1 MTVHADDERVR
12 SLIQKAEAAQF
23 AGQLDDAIRLLGEA
37 QATAPDHPL
46 VLNAA
51 GVQALHAGDPGK
63 ARTLLQRAVDR
74 DGSNA
79 AFWLNLATSCRKLDL
94 LDDEEH
100 AIGRALALQPR
111 HLLALLQKAALL
123 EIRGK
128 QRASALAYR
137 NALAVIPPG
146 ASLPPSVRA
155 AVERGVASVRR
166 NNAEFAEFLRNKV
179 QPVRAQSGGAEQ
191 DRFDLCL
198 DALVE
203 KRRIYTPRP
212 TLLHFPKLP
221 ALEFHPRASFPWLA
235 ELEAATSDIRAEC
248 AAVLAD
254 ESAGLEP
261 YIAYAEGLPLDQ
273 WAELNHSR
281 KWSVFY
287 LWRDGNP
294 LDAHLARCP
303 RTAAALGAIPKV
315 DIPGVGPTA
324 FFSMLDAGAHIPAH
338 TGVTNSRL
346 IVHLPLVVPEGC
358 RFRVGSDTRPW
369 REGEAWVFDDTIEHE
384 AWNEAKQPRAVL
396 IFDVWNPLL
405 TDVERDLVRA
415 TVSGLTE
422 YYGSDAPAVG
432 VR

>member
-1 MTVHADDERVR
+1 MAVGVDDELVR

-23 AGQLDDAIRLLGEA
+23 AGQLDDAIRLLGQA
-37 QATAPDHPL
+37 QASAPDHPL

-51 GVQALHAGDPGK
+51 GVQALHAGDAGK

-79 AFWLNLATSCRKLDL
+79 AFWLNLATSFRKLGL
-94 LDDEEH
+94 LDDEER
-100 AIGRALALQPR
+100 AIARVLALQPR
-111 HLLALLQKAALL
+111 HLLGLLQKAALL
-123 EIRGK
+123 EIRGNL
-128 QRASALAYR
+128 RASALAYR
-137 NALAVIPPG
+137 NALAVVPPG

-155 AVERGVASVRR
+155 AVERGVESIRR
-166 NNAEFAEFLRNKV
+166 NNAEFAKFLNAKV
-179 QPVRAQSGGAEQ
+179 EPIRSQSGSAEQ
-191 DRFDLCL
+191 ERFDLCF

-203 KRRIYTPRP
+203 KRRIYVPRP
-212 TLLHFPKLP
+212 TLLNFPKLP
-221 ALEFHPRASFPWLA
+221 ALEFHPRAQFPWLS

-254 ESAGLEP
+254 ESAGMEP
-261 YIAYAEGLPLDQ
+261 YIAYGEGLPLDQ

-287 LWRDGNP
+287 LWRDGKPN
-294 LDAHLARCP
+294 DAHLARCP
-303 RTAAALGAIPKV
+303 RTAAALSAIPKV

-324 FFSMLDAGAHIPAH
+324 FFSILEAGAHIPAH
-338 TGVTNSRL
+338 TGVTNTRL
-346 IVHLPLVVPEGC
+346 IVHLPLVVPDGC

-369 REGEAWVFDDTIEHE
+369 RESEAWVFDDTIEHE
-384 AWNEAKQPRAVL
+384 AWNDAKQPRAVL

-405 TDVERDLVRA
+405 TDAERDLVRA
-415 TVSGLTE
+415 TITGLTE
-422 YYGSDAPAVG
+422 YYGSDSPTVG